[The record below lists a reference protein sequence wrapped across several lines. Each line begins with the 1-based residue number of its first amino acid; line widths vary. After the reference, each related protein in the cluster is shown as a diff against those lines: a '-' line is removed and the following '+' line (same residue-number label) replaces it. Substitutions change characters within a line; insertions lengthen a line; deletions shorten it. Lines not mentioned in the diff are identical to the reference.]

1 MAHGVI
7 LGQTLNT
14 NNLLPL
20 DGSRA
25 MTGALNMGSHKI
37 TNLSN
42 GTANND
48 AVNYYQLMNSTV
60 SASRISGTL
69 STSNIPNLSA
79 SKITSGTFSASRI
92 PDLDASQITSGTFN
106 TSRIPNLSASKIT
119 SGVLSVA
126 NGGTGVNSLD
136 ALTGL
141 TIKKQTFTTEIT
153 NTSRYYFTVVP
164 RGTILQ
170 MPIPF
175 CCSLEIEPISEN
187 DWGYDRVALAINDS
201 VIFNNEELFFAQKKR
216 YYLIDSN
223 SKRGAGSGANNLR
236 REDLYIYKNIGSS
249 TSYGT
254 LSLDW
259 LSQNE
264 FETTQDIQVNAYS
277 PNMGDKFHFTFYY
290 LV

>member
-1 MAHGVI
+1 MANGVI
-7 LGQTLNT
+7 LGQTPNT

-25 MTGALNMGSHKI
+25 MTGALNMASHKI

-92 PDLDASQITSGTFN
+92 PSLDASKITSGQFN
-106 TSRIPNLSASKIT
+106 TARIPNLSASKIT

-136 ALTGL
+136 ALLTGL
-141 TIKKQTFTTEIT
+141 GVHNYVFGDYDGGNIT
-153 NTSRYYFTVVP
+153 NLPFVP
-164 RGTILQ
+164 RFLVLCG
-170 MPIPF
+170 
-175 CCSLEIEPISEN
+175 
-187 DWGYDRVALAINDS
+187 RVS
-201 VIFNNEELFFAQKKR
+201 VR
-216 YYLIDSN
+216 V
-223 SKRGAGSGANNLR
+223 SG
-236 REDLYIYKNIGSS
+236 G
-249 TSYGT
+249 TSYVYGSMVAVKPSTNKSITTTFIGT
-254 LSLDW
+254 QS
-259 LSQNE
+259 SQS
-264 FETTQDIQVNAYS
+264 TTYPSSVFAKTVS
-277 PNMGDKFHFTFYY
+277 VTFNSDNIEIDGPQPDGSYF
-290 LV
+290 VF

>member
-7 LGQTLNT
+7 LGQTSDT

-25 MTGALNMGSHKI
+25 MTGSLNMASHKI

-79 SKITSGTFSASRI
+79 SKITSGTFSTSRI
-92 PDLDASQITSGTFN
+92 PSLDASKITSGQFN
-106 TSRIPNLSASKIT
+106 IARIPNLSASKIT

-126 NGGTGVNSLD
+126 NGGTGVSSLD

-141 TIKKQTFTTEIT
+141 TIKKQTFTFEIT
-153 NTSRYYFTVVP
+153 DNSRNYYDIVP

-187 DWGYDRVALAINDS
+187 SWDYDRISFAINDS
-201 VIFNNEELFFAQKKR
+201 IIFGETLFYAQKKR
-216 YYLIDSN
+216 YYFICSDIRKWGGSSANYL
-223 SKRGAGSGANNLR
+223 RG
-236 REDLYIYKNIGSS
+236 EYLYIYDDISES

-264 FETTQDIQVNAYS
+264 FETTQDIQVYVRY

>member
-25 MTGALNMGSHKI
+25 MTGALNMDSHKI

-79 SKITSGTFSASRI
+79 SKITSGTFSTSRI
-92 PDLDASQITSGTFN
+92 PDLDASQITSGQFN
-106 TSRIPNLSASKIT
+106 TARIPNLSASKIT

-126 NGGTGVNSLD
+126 NGGTGVSSLD
-136 ALTGL
+136 ALYSGL
-141 TIKKQTFTTEIT
+141 ITKTVLQVDGRKDFFGDGIKTPFLVSIRPQFSMSVKSGNTTYFIT
-153 NTSRYYFTVVP
+153 D
-164 RGTILQ
+164 G
-170 MPIPF
+170 
-175 CCSLEIEPISEN
+175 SEN
-187 DWGYDRVALAINDS
+187 NNLYLHLNYCVLNDDEPFVNFTLNDQFITHQIRFIDDNIVQNYTWPSSDKFDWVGTGT
-201 VIFNNEELFFAQKKR
+201 VIF
-216 YYLIDSN
+216 
-223 SKRGAGSGANNLR
+223 
-236 REDLYIYKNIGSS
+236 
-249 TSYGT
+249 
-254 LSLDW
+254 
-259 LSQNE
+259 
-264 FETTQDIQVNAYS
+264 YS
-277 PNMGDKFHFTFYY
+277 FT
-290 LV
+290 

>member
-1 MAHGVI
+1 MANGVI
-7 LGQTLNT
+7 LGQTLNM
-14 NNLLPL
+14 NSLLPL

-79 SKITSGTFSASRI
+79 SKITSGTFSTSRI
-92 PDLDASQITSGTFN
+92 PSLDASKITSGQFN
-106 TSRIPNLSASKIT
+106 ADRIPNLSASKIT

-126 NGGTGVNSLD
+126 NGGTGVSSLD

-141 TIKKQTFTTEIT
+141 TIKKQTFTCEVT
-153 NTSRYYFTVVP
+153 NTSSYYFTVVP
-164 RGTILQ
+164 RGTVLQ

-187 DWGYDRVALAINDS
+187 SWNYYRVGLAINNSDM
-201 VIFNNEELFFAQKKR
+201 FENELLFYAQKKS

-223 SKRGAGSGANNLR
+223 GNRGSGGSSNYLWD
-236 REDLYIYKNIGSS
+236 EDLYIYKNIGST

-254 LSLDW
+254 LSLKW
-259 LSQNE
+259 LNQDK
-264 FETTQDIQVNAYS
+264 FETEQEIQVS
-277 PNMGDKFHFTFYY
+277 VPIPNMGDKFHFTFYY

>member
-7 LGQTLNT
+7 LGQTPNT

-79 SKITSGTFSASRI
+79 SKITSGTFNASRI
-92 PDLDASQITSGTFN
+92 PSLDASKITSGQFN
-106 TSRIPNLSASKIT
+106 TARIPNLSASKIT

-126 NGGTGVNSLD
+126 NGGTGVNNLD
-136 ALTGL
+136 DLGSNF
-141 TIKKQTFTTEIT
+141 IKKTVLNVNGKVDFFGNNGITELPFLLKAIPTTYLDLHYGDYTQTLFNEDDYTFWTPLYYQAMSDGSRDYMSLIMPIGTTNRSVQLDFKSSRKIT
-153 NTSRYYFTVVP
+153 IPWEWSGS
-164 RGTILQ
+164 GTI
-170 MPIPF
+170 
-175 CCSLEIEPISEN
+175 
-187 DWGYDRVALAINDS
+187 
-201 VIFNNEELFFAQKKR
+201 
-216 YYLIDSN
+216 
-223 SKRGAGSGANNLR
+223 
-236 REDLYIYKNIGSS
+236 
-249 TSYGT
+249 
-254 LSLDW
+254 
-259 LSQNE
+259 
-264 FETTQDIQVNAYS
+264 
-277 PNMGDKFHFTFYY
+277 TFYSF
-290 LV
+290 V

>member
-25 MTGALNMGSHKI
+25 MTGALNMDSHKI

-79 SKITSGTFSASRI
+79 SKITSGTFSTSRI
-92 PDLDASQITSGTFN
+92 PNLDASKITSGQFN
-106 TSRIPNLSASKIT
+106 TARIPNLSASKIT

-126 NGGTGVNSLD
+126 NGGTGVSSLD

-141 TIKKQTFTTEIT
+141 TIKKQTFTYEIT
-153 NTSRYYFTVVP
+153 DNTRFYYTIVP

-175 CCSLEIEPISEN
+175 CCSLEIEPISE
-187 DWGYDRVALAINDS
+187 DSWDYDRIGFAINDS
-201 VIFNNEELFFAQKKR
+201 TISSETLFYAQKKR
-216 YYLIDSN
+216 YYFIDSDVR
-223 SKRGAGSGANNLR
+223 KGAGSGANYLR
-236 REDLYIYKNIGSS
+236 GEHLYIYVLRL
-249 TSYGT
+249 SYGT
-254 LSLDW
+254 LDLNW
-259 LSQNE
+259 LNQNE
-264 FETTQDIQVNAYS
+264 FETQQDIQVNSTYA
-277 PNMGDKFHFTFYY
+277 NIGDKFHFTFYY